1 MTHFTLRQSM
11 LATTVSLAF
20 LPLTFV
26 SANAHADELS
36 DMKAML
42 AQLQQRVAQMEA
54 NAAAQATAPAAPLT
68 PAAAPALAAAPVP
81 AAAPAEI
88 KPATGF
94 NWKLYGRGDI
104 GYTVSKGKDA
114 SGRVLTNRRLNQG
127 EMVSRLGLTGSWVF
141 SEEYKAIFGAET
153 GINLF
158 NGNAGGGTQ
167 NNTTSSV
174 LFNRGAAVGFASK
187 TWGSIEGGTMYMAPF
202 WVALGA
208 DLASAH
214 NYGAN
219 DFSALFSLTRPE
231 SLGRYLKD
239 PVAGNVSKTS
249 SLAGNNSGT
258 ALFYGNALR
267 YRSPTYNNFSA
278 EVSYSAGQQASSA
291 TDLKDDGRSWA
302 ANVLYK
308 KGDLF
313 LGYAHM
319 DYQQSNDVSVTG
331 ASSFIKRNQVTD
343 IVGARYKWHDFT
355 LGGSYTSYRVSN
367 SGGYAADA
375 FGVSGSYDIGKHR
388 IEGSLAQI
396 SYDGANASGVYG
408 RNTGDGV
415 GKPKSTAY
423 SLGYLYNFQP
433 TLSFYAYATKINNNA
448 HAKLGVLQ
456 FRGDNNYFGYSPV
469 ELTAGMFLV
478 F

>member
-1 MTHFTLRQSM
+1 MQTTIRKTT
-11 LATTVSLAF
+11 LATAITALFFAA
-20 LPLTFV
+20 PFV
-26 SANAHADELS
+26 SANVRADELS

-42 AQLQQRVAQMEA
+42 AQLQERVAQMEA
-54 NAAAQATAPAAPLT
+54 KAAQPAPATATTAMAPAVAT
-68 PAAAPALAAAPVP
+68 SAAAPAKSAN
-81 AAAPAEI
+81 
-88 KPATGF
+88 GF

-104 GYTVSKGKDA
+104 GYTVSRGKDA
-114 SGRVLTNRRLNQG
+114 SGRQLTNHRLNQG
-127 EMVSRLGLTGSWVF
+127 EMASRLGLTGSWVF
-141 SEEYKAIFGAET
+141 SDEYKAIFGVET
-153 GINLF
+153 GLNLF

-167 NNTTSSV
+167 NNTSSSV
-174 LFNRGAAVGFASK
+174 LFNRGSTVGFAST

-202 WVALGA
+202 WVSLGA

-239 PVAGNVSKTS
+239 PVTGNASKTT

-291 TDLKDDGRSWA
+291 TALEDDGRSWA
-302 ANVLYK
+302 ANLLYK
-308 KGDLF
+308 KDNLF

-319 DYQQSNDVSVTG
+319 DYQQSNDISTA
-331 ASSFIKRNQVTD
+331 ASSNFVKRNQVTD
-343 IVGARYKWHDFT
+343 IVGARYKWNDFT

-367 SGGYAADA
+367 AGGYGADA
-375 FGVSGSYDIGKHR
+375 FGVSGAYDLGKHR

-396 SYDGANASGVYG
+396 SYDGANNRGAFGA
-408 RNTGDGV
+408 NTGDGI

-433 TLSFYAYATKINNNA
+433 TLSFYAYATRIKNNE

>member
-1 MTHFTLRQSM
+1 MQTTIRKTT
-11 LATTVSLAF
+11 LATAITTLFFAA
-20 LPLTFV
+20 PFV
-26 SANAHADELS
+26 SANVRADELS

-42 AQLQQRVAQMEA
+42 AQLQERVAQMEA
-54 NAAAQATAPAAPLT
+54 KAAQPATAPATMAPAPAAAAT
-68 PAAAPALAAAPVP
+68 SAAAPA
-81 AAAPAEI
+81 
-88 KPATGF
+88 KSATGF

-104 GYTVSKGKDA
+104 GYTVSRGKDA
-114 SGRVLTNRRLNQG
+114 SGRQLTNHRLNQG
-127 EMVSRLGLTGSWVF
+127 EMASRLGLTGSWVF
-141 SEEYKAIFGAET
+141 SDEYKAIFGVET
-153 GINLF
+153 GLSLF

-167 NNTTSSV
+167 NNTSSSV
-174 LFNRGAAVGFASK
+174 LFNRGSTVGFAST

-202 WVALGA
+202 WVSLGA

-239 PVAGNVSKTS
+239 PVTGNASKTT

-278 EVSYSAGQQASSA
+278 EVSYSAGQQASPA
-291 TDLKDDGRSWA
+291 TDLEDDGRSWA

-308 KGDLF
+308 KDNLF

-319 DYQQSNDVSVTG
+319 DYQQSNDISTAG
-331 ASSFIKRNQVTD
+331 TPNFIKRNQVTD
-343 IVGARYKWHDFT
+343 IVGARYKWNDFT

-367 SGGYAADA
+367 AGGYGADA
-375 FGVSGSYDIGKHR
+375 FGVSGAYDLGKHR

-396 SYDGANASGVYG
+396 SYDGANSRGAFGA
-408 RNTGDGV
+408 NTGDGV

-433 TLSFYAYATKINNNA
+433 TLSFYAYATRIKNNE

>member
-1 MTHFTLRQSM
+1 MQ
-11 LATTVSLAF
+11 TTIRKTTMAHAITALFFAA
-20 LPLTFV
+20 PFV
-26 SANAHADELS
+26 SANVRADELS

-42 AQLQQRVAQMEA
+42 AQLQERVTQMEA
-54 NAAAQATAPAAPLT
+54 RAAQPAPATATMAPATAAAAPAAPAKSNT
-68 PAAAPALAAAPVP
+68 S
-81 AAAPAEI
+81 
-88 KPATGF
+88 F

-104 GYTVSKGKDA
+104 GYTVSRGKDA
-114 SGRVLTNRRLNQG
+114 SGRQLTNHRLNQG
-127 EMVSRLGLTGSWVF
+127 EMASRLGLTGSWVF
-141 SEEYKAIFGAET
+141 SDEYKAIFGVET
-153 GINLF
+153 GLNLF

-167 NNTTSSV
+167 NNTSSSV
-174 LFNRGAAVGFASK
+174 LFNRGSTVGFAST

-202 WVALGA
+202 WVSLGA

-239 PVAGNVSKTS
+239 PVTGNASKTT

-291 TDLKDDGRSWA
+291 TALEDDGRSWA

-308 KGDLF
+308 KDNLF

-319 DYQQSNDVSVTG
+319 DYQQSNDISTA
-331 ASSFIKRNQVTD
+331 ASSNFVKRNQVTD
-343 IVGARYKWHDFT
+343 IVGARYKWNDFT

-367 SGGYAADA
+367 AGGYGADA
-375 FGVSGSYDIGKHR
+375 FGVSGAYDLGKHR

-396 SYDGANASGVYG
+396 SYDGANSRGAFGA
-408 RNTGDGV
+408 NTGDGV

-433 TLSFYAYATKINNNA
+433 TLSFYAYATRIKNNE

>member
-1 MTHFTLRQSM
+1 MQTISCKTK
-11 LATTVSLAF
+11 LATALGAMF
-20 LPLTFV
+20 FAAPFV
-26 SANAHADELS
+26 SANVHADELD

-54 NAAAQATAPAAPLT
+54 NAALAPAPVAPAPGATMAAT
-68 PAAAPALAAAPVP
+68 PAM
-81 AAAPAEI
+81 
-88 KPATGF
+88 PATGF

-104 GYTVSKGKDA
+104 GYTVSRGKDA
-114 SGRVLTNRRLNQG
+114 SGRQLSNHRLNQG
-127 EMVSRLGLTGSWVF
+127 EMASRLGLSGAWVF
-141 SEEYKAIFGAET
+141 SDEYKAIFGVET
-153 GINLF
+153 GLNLF

-167 NNTTSSV
+167 NNTTPSV
-174 LFNRGAAVGFASK
+174 LFNRGAAVGFASQ
-187 TWGSIEGGTMYMAPF
+187 TWGSVEGGTMYMAPF
-202 WVALGA
+202 WVSLGA

-239 PVAGNVSKTS
+239 PVASNASKTT

-267 YRSPTYNNFSA
+267 YRSPSWNSLSA

-291 TDLKDDGRSWA
+291 TALEDDGRSWA

-319 DYQQSNDVSVTG
+319 DYQQSNDISSAGG
-331 ASSFIKRNQVTD
+331 ANFVKRNQVTD
-343 IVGARYKWHDFT
+343 ILGARYKWQDFT

-367 SGGYAADA
+367 AGGYRADA
-375 FGVSGSYDIGKHR
+375 FGVSGAYDLGKHR
-388 IEGSLAQI
+388 VEASLARI
-396 SYDGANASGVYG
+396 AYDGANATGAYG
-408 RNTGDGV
+408 SNTGDGV

-433 TLSFYAYATKINNNA
+433 TLSFYAYATRINNNE

-456 FRGDNNYFGYSPV
+456 FRSDNNYFGYSPV

>member
-1 MTHFTLRQSM
+1 MQTTIRKTT
-11 LATTVSLAF
+11 LATAITTLFFAA
-20 LPLTFV
+20 PFV
-26 SANAHADELS
+26 SANVRADELS

-42 AQLQQRVAQMEA
+42 AQLQERVAQMEA
-54 NAAAQATAPAAPLT
+54 KAAQPAPATATTAMAPAAT
-68 PAAAPALAAAPVP
+68 SAAAPA
-81 AAAPAEI
+81 
-88 KPATGF
+88 KSATGF

-104 GYTVSKGKDA
+104 GYTVSRGKDA
-114 SGRVLTNRRLNQG
+114 SGRQLTNHRLNQG
-127 EMVSRLGLTGSWVF
+127 EMASRLGLTGSWVF
-141 SEEYKAIFGAET
+141 SDEYKAIFGVET
-153 GINLF
+153 GLNLF

-167 NNTTSSV
+167 NNTSSSV
-174 LFNRGAAVGFASK
+174 LFNRGSTVGFAST

-202 WVALGA
+202 WVSLGA

-239 PVAGNVSKTS
+239 PVTGNASKTT

-267 YRSPTYNNFSA
+267 YRSRTYNNFSA

-291 TDLKDDGRSWA
+291 TDLEDDGRSWA
-302 ANVLYK
+302 ANLLYK
-308 KGDLF
+308 KDNLF

-319 DYQQSNDVSVTG
+319 DYQQSNDISTAGTPNFV
-331 ASSFIKRNQVTD
+331 KRNQVTD
-343 IVGARYKWHDFT
+343 IVGARYKWNDFT

-367 SGGYAADA
+367 AGGYGADA
-375 FGVSGSYDIGKHR
+375 FGVSGAYDLGKHR

-396 SYDGANASGVYG
+396 SYDGANSRGAFGA
-408 RNTGDGV
+408 NTGDGI

-433 TLSFYAYATKINNNA
+433 TLSFYAYATRIKNNE

>member
-1 MTHFTLRQSM
+1 MQ
-11 LATTVSLAF
+11 TTIRKTTMAHAITALFFSA
-20 LPLTFV
+20 PFV
-26 SANAHADELS
+26 SANVRADELS

-42 AQLQQRVAQMEA
+42 AQLQERVAQMEA
-54 NAAAQATAPAAPLT
+54 RAAQPAPASATTTMAPATA
-68 PAAAPALAAAPVP
+68 AAAPS
-81 AAAPAEI
+81 APA
-88 KPATGF
+88 KSNTGF

-104 GYTVSKGKDA
+104 GYTVSRGKDA
-114 SGRVLTNRRLNQG
+114 SGRQLTNHRLNQG
-127 EMVSRLGLTGSWVF
+127 EMASRLGLTGSWVF
-141 SEEYKAIFGAET
+141 SDEYKAIFGVET
-153 GINLF
+153 GLNLF

-167 NNTTSSV
+167 NNTSSSV
-174 LFNRGAAVGFASK
+174 LFNRGSTVGFAST

-202 WVALGA
+202 WVSLGA

-239 PVAGNVSKTS
+239 PVTGNASKTT

-291 TDLKDDGRSWA
+291 TALEDDGRSWA

-308 KGDLF
+308 KDNLF

-319 DYQQSNDVSVTG
+319 DYQQSNDISTA
-331 ASSFIKRNQVTD
+331 ASSNFVKRNQVTD
-343 IVGARYKWHDFT
+343 IVGARYKWNDFT

-367 SGGYAADA
+367 AGGYGADA
-375 FGVSGSYDIGKHR
+375 FGVSGAYDLGKHR

-396 SYDGANASGVYG
+396 SYDGANSRGAFGA
-408 RNTGDGV
+408 NTGDGV

-433 TLSFYAYATKINNNA
+433 TLSFYAYATRIKNNE

>member
-1 MTHFTLRQSM
+1 MQ
-11 LATTVSLAF
+11 TTIRETTMAHAITALFFAA
-20 LPLTFV
+20 PFV
-26 SANAHADELS
+26 SANVHADELS

-42 AQLQQRVAQMEA
+42 AQLQERVAQMEA
-54 NAAAQATAPAAPLT
+54 RAAQPAPEPAAATTAMAPATA
-68 PAAAPALAAAPVP
+68 AAAPA
-81 AAAPAEI
+81 
-88 KPATGF
+88 KSNTGF

-104 GYTVSKGKDA
+104 GYTVSRGKDV
-114 SGRVLTNRRLNQG
+114 SGRQLTNHRLNQG
-127 EMVSRLGLTGSWVF
+127 EMASRLGLTGSWVF
-141 SEEYKAIFGAET
+141 SDEYKAIFGVET
-153 GINLF
+153 GLNLF

-167 NNTTSSV
+167 NNTSSSV
-174 LFNRGAAVGFASK
+174 LFNRGSTVGFAST

-202 WVALGA
+202 WVSLGA

-239 PVAGNVSKTS
+239 PVTGNASKTT

-291 TDLKDDGRSWA
+291 TALEDDGRSWA

-308 KGDLF
+308 KDNLF

-319 DYQQSNDVSVTG
+319 DYQQSNDISTA
-331 ASSFIKRNQVTD
+331 ASSNFVKRNQVTD
-343 IVGARYKWHDFT
+343 IVGARYKWNDFT

-367 SGGYAADA
+367 AGGYGADA
-375 FGVSGSYDIGKHR
+375 FGVSGAYDLGKHR

-396 SYDGANASGVYG
+396 SYDGANSRGAFGA
-408 RNTGDGV
+408 NTGDGV

-433 TLSFYAYATKINNNA
+433 TLSFYAYATRIKNNE